1 MAEREVWEINDGF
14 EAFPPNT
21 KEFLFIEVEVPDF
34 ILTYT
39 LGHAKSK
46 REFMAAGITL
56 RDLDNDYKE
65 GEHVFILNFT
75 MQDTY
80 PSKPTKTVKLTAP
93 AYIDMEQGT
102 SYHIVVLAD
111 KKKKSRRKSGMVL
124 VIDQH

>member
-1 MAEREVWEINDGF
+1 MAQREVWEINDGF
-14 EAFPPNT
+14 ETFPPNT

-39 LGHAKSK
+39 LAHAKSK
-46 REFMAAGITL
+46 RELMTAGISL
-56 RDLDNDYKE
+56 RDLDDDYRD
-65 GEHVFILNFT
+65 GEHVFVVNFT

-80 PSKPTKTVKLTAP
+80 PDKPTKNVKLTAP

-102 SYHIVVLAD
+102 CYHVVVMAD
-111 KKKKSRRKSGMVL
+111 RRRKNRRKSGMVL